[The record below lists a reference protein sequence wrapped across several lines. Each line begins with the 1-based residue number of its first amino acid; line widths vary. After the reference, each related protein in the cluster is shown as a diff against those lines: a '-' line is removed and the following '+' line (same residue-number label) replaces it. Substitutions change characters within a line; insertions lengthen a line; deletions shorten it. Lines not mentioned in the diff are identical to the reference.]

1 MKKHPTAT
9 TRQERDSM
17 GSVEVPADAYWGAQ
31 TQRALQHFAIGTER
45 MPIEVIHAL
54 VLIKKS
60 CAQVSAAGGQLTTE
74 RAAWIVAACDEIL
87 TGSFDEHF
95 VLPVWQSGSGTQS
108 NMNVNEVIANRANE
122 LAGGRRGDKAPIHP
136 NDQVNLSQST
146 NDAFPTAMHLAA
158 LTIFTQRLLP
168 ALTEMIALFQAKA
181 QAYADVVKIGRTHLQ
196 DATPLTV
203 GQEFSGWVSLLA
215 RDVARLQVA
224 ADGLGDLALGGTA
237 VGTGLNAPAGF
248 GAAVAARL
256 AAETGLALRSHPNKF
271 AALSSHD
278 ELLFFHAALAT
289 LAASLTKIANDIR
302 WLASGPRCGL
312 GELLLPENE
321 PGSSIMPGKV
331 NPSQCEA
338 LLMIC
343 MQVQGNQVA
352 MTLAG
357 SNGNFQLN
365 VCKPVLI
372 RNTLESLHLLADGCR
387 SFTTHLLSGL
397 EIDRERIA
405 AHLANSLMLVTALSP
420 RLGYDKAAEIAHL
433 ALHQRLTLRQACLQL
448 GYLDGPSFD
457 ALVRPETMLG
467 AGN

>member
-1 MKKHPTAT
+1 MKKNPTAA
-9 TRQERDSM
+9 TRQESDSM
-17 GSVEVPADAYWGAQ
+17 GTVEVPADAYWGAQ
-31 TQRALQHFAIGTER
+31 TQRALQHFAIGAER

-54 VLIKKS
+54 VRIKKS
-60 CAQVSAAGGQLTTE
+60 CAQVSAAGGQLSAE

-87 TGSFDEHF
+87 GGSFDAHF

-122 LAGGRRGDKAPIHP
+122 LAGGKRGDKTPIHP
-136 NDQVNLSQST
+136 NDQVNLAQST

-158 LTIFTQRLLP
+158 LTVFHQRLLP
-168 ALTEMIALFQAKA
+168 ALSEMIALFQAKA
-181 QAYADVVKIGRTHLQ
+181 QAYAEVVKIGRTHLQ

-203 GQEFSGWVSLLA
+203 GQEISGWVSLLE
-215 RDVARLQVA
+215 RDVVRLQGA
-224 ADGLGDLALGGTA
+224 AEGLCDLALGGTA
-237 VGTGLNAPAGF
+237 VGTGLNAPKGF
-248 GAAVAARL
+248 GPAVAARL

-343 MQVQGNQVA
+343 MQVQGNQVTMA
-352 MTLAG
+352 LAG
-357 SNGNFQLN
+357 SGGNFQLN

-372 RNTLESLHLLADGCR
+372 RNTLESLRLLADGCR

-448 GYLDGPSFD
+448 GYLDGESFD
-457 ALVRPETMLG
+457 ALVRPEKMIG
-467 AGN
+467 E

>member
-1 MKKHPTAT
+1 MVKDVTTT
-9 TRQERDSM
+9 TRQESDSM
-17 GSVEVPADAYWGAQ
+17 GTVEVPATAYWGAQ
-31 TQRALQHFAIGTER
+31 TQRAVQHFAIGAER

-60 CAQVSAAGGQLTTE
+60 CAQVSAAGGQLSAK
-74 RAAWIVAACDEIL
+74 RATLIVAACNEIL
-87 TGSFDEHF
+87 SGSLDDHF

-146 NDAFPTAMHLAA
+146 NDTFPTAMHLAA
-158 LTIFTQRLLP
+158 LTVFTQRLLP
-168 ALTEMIALFQAKA
+168 ALTEMLALLQAKA
-181 QAYADVVKIGRTHLQ
+181 QAYAAVVKIGRTHLQ

-203 GQEFSGWVSLLA
+203 GQEISGWVSLLE
-215 RDVARLQVA
+215 RDVARLQIA
-224 ADGLGDLALGGTA
+224 ADGLCDLAIGGTA

-248 GAAVAARL
+248 GTAVAAHL
-256 AAETGLALRSHPNKF
+256 ADSTGLPLRSHPNKF

-312 GELLLPENE
+312 GEFLLPENE

-372 RNTLESLHLLADGCR
+372 RNALESLRLLADGCR
-387 SFTTHLLSGL
+387 SFTTHLLTGL

-448 GYLDGPSFD
+448 GYLDGESFD

-467 AGN
+467 A

>member
-1 MKKHPTAT
+1 MLTL
-9 TRQERDSM
+9 
-17 GSVEVPADAYWGAQ
+17 
-31 TQRALQHFAIGTER
+31 LQ
-45 MPIEVIHAL
+45 
-54 VLIKKS
+54 S
-60 CAQVSAAGGQLTTE
+60 
-74 RAAWIVAACDEIL
+74 
-87 TGSFDEHF
+87 
-95 VLPVWQSGSGTQS
+95 
-108 NMNVNEVIANRANE
+108 
-122 LAGGRRGDKAPIHP
+122 KAHI
-136 NDQVNLSQST
+136 
-146 NDAFPTAMHLAA
+146 
-158 LTIFTQRLLP
+158 
-168 ALTEMIALFQAKA
+168 
-181 QAYADVVKIGRTHLQ
+181 YADVVKIGRTHLQ

-203 GQEFSGWVSLLA
+203 GQEISGWVSLLE
-215 RDVARLQVA
+215 RDVVRLQIA
-224 ADGLGDLALGGTA
+224 ADGLCDLAIGGTA

-248 GAAVAARL
+248 GTAVAAHL
-256 AAETGLALRSHPNKF
+256 ADSTGLPLRSHPNKF

-312 GELLLPENE
+312 GEFLLPENE

-372 RNTLESLHLLADGCR
+372 RNALESLRLLADGCR
-387 SFTTHLLSGL
+387 SFTTHLLTGL

-448 GYLDGPSFD
+448 GYLDGESFD

-467 AGN
+467 A

>member
-1 MKKHPTAT
+1 
-9 TRQERDSM
+9 M
-17 GSVEVPADAYWGAQ
+17 GIVEVPVDAYWGAQ
-31 TQRALQHFAIGTER
+31 TQRAVQHFAIGSER
-45 MPIEVIHAL
+45 MPIEVMHAL

-60 CAQVSAAGGQLTTE
+60 CAQVSSAGGQLAPE
-74 RAAWIVAACDEIL
+74 RAALIVDACDEIL
-87 TGSFDEHF
+87 SGSFDQHF

-122 LAGGRRGDKAPIHP
+122 LAGGRRGDKTPIHP
-136 NDQVNLSQST
+136 NDQVNLAQST
-146 NDAFPTAMHLAA
+146 NDAFPTAMHLAT
-158 LTIFTQRLLP
+158 LTVLHQRLLP
-168 ALTEMIALFQAKA
+168 ALSEMITLFHAKA

-203 GQEFSGWVSLLA
+203 GQEISGWINLLE
-215 RDVARLQVA
+215 RDVVRLHAA
-224 ADGLGDLALGGTA
+224 ADGLCDLAIGGTA
-237 VGTGLNAPAGF
+237 VGTGLNAPQGF
-248 GAAVAARL
+248 GPAVAAQL
-256 AAETGLALRSHPNKF
+256 AIATGLALRSHPNKF
-271 AALSSHD
+271 AALASHD
-278 ELLFFHAALAT
+278 ELLSFHAALAT
-289 LAASLTKIANDIR
+289 LAASLTKITNDIR

-343 MQVQGNQVA
+343 MQVQGNQVTMA
-352 MTLAG
+352 LAG
-357 SNGNFQLN
+357 SNGNFELN

-372 RNTLESLHLLADGCR
+372 RNVLESLRLLADGCR

-448 GYLDGPSFD
+448 GYLDGESFD
-457 ALVRPETMLG
+457 ALVRPEAMLG

>member
-1 MKKHPTAT
+1 
-9 TRQERDSM
+9 M

-31 TQRALQHFAIGTER
+31 TQRAVQHFAIGTER

-60 CAQVSAAGGQLTTE
+60 CAQVSMAGGQLSAE
-74 RAAWIVAACDEIL
+74 RAALIVAACEEIL
-87 TGSFDEHF
+87 AGGFDEHF

-122 LAGGRRGDKAPIHP
+122 LAGGQRGDKTPIHP

-158 LTIFTQRLLP
+158 LTVFQQRLLP
-168 ALTEMIALFQAKA
+168 ALTEVVEILQAKA
-181 QAYADVVKIGRTHLQ
+181 LEYADVVKIGRTHLQ

-203 GQEFSGWVSLLA
+203 GQEISGWVSLLE
-215 RDVARLQVA
+215 RDMARLHGA
-224 ADGLGDLALGGTA
+224 ADGLGDLAIGGTA
-237 VGTGLNAPAGF
+237 VGTGLNAPQGF
-248 GAAVAARL
+248 GPAVAARL
-256 AAETGLALRSHPNKF
+256 ATETGLALRSHPNKF

-343 MQVQGNQVA
+343 MQVQGNQLA

-357 SNGNFQLN
+357 SSGNFELN

-372 RNTLESLHLLADGCR
+372 RNALESLRLLADGCR

-397 EIDRERIA
+397 SIDRERIA
-405 AHLANSLMLVTALSP
+405 AHLSNSLMLVTALSP
-420 RLGYDKAAEIAHL
+420 KLGYDKAAEIAHL
-433 ALHQRLTLRQACLQL
+433 ALHQHLTLRQACLQL
-448 GYLDGPSFD
+448 GYLDGASFD
-457 ALVRPETMLG
+457 ALVRPETMIG
-467 AGN
+467 E

>member
-1 MKKHPTAT
+1 MVKNATTA
-9 TRQERDSM
+9 TRQESDSM
-17 GSVEVPADAYWGAQ
+17 GTVEVPADAYWGAQ
-31 TQRALQHFAIGTER
+31 TQRAVQHFAIGSER

-60 CAQVSAAGGQLTTE
+60 CAQVSSVGGQLSAV
-74 RAAWIVAACDEIL
+74 RSAWIVAACDEIL

-122 LAGGRRGDKAPIHP
+122 LAGGQRGDKAPIHP
-136 NDQVNLSQST
+136 NDQVNLAQST

-158 LTIFTQRLLP
+158 LTVFSQRLLP
-168 ALTEMIALFQAKA
+168 EVTAMLALLRAKA
-181 QAYADVVKIGRTHLQ
+181 QAYAEVVKIGRTHLQ

-203 GQEFSGWVSLLA
+203 GQEISGWVSLLE
-215 RDVARLQVA
+215 RDVARLEAA

-237 VGTGLNAPAGF
+237 VGTGLNAPKGF
-248 GAAVAARL
+248 GPAVAARL
-256 AAETGLALRSHPNKF
+256 ATATGLGLRSHPNKF

-312 GELLLPENE
+312 GEFLLPENE

-372 RNTLESLHLLADGCR
+372 RNTLESLRLLADGCR
-387 SFTTHLLSGL
+387 SFTTHLLTGL

-405 AHLANSLMLVTALSP
+405 AHLANSLMLVTALAP

-448 GYLDGPSFD
+448 GYLDAESFD

-467 AGN
+467 H

>member
-1 MKKHPTAT
+1 
-9 TRQERDSM
+9 M
-17 GSVEVPADAYWGAQ
+17 GIVEVPVDAYWGAQ
-31 TQRALQHFAIGTER
+31 TQRAVQHFAIGLER
-45 MPIEVIHAL
+45 MPIEVMHAL

-60 CAQVSAAGGQLTTE
+60 CAQVSSAGGQLAPE
-74 RAAWIVAACDEIL
+74 RAALIVDACDEIL
-87 TGSFDEHF
+87 SGSFDQHF

-122 LAGGRRGDKAPIHP
+122 LAGGRRGDKTPIHP
-136 NDQVNLSQST
+136 NDQVNLAQST
-146 NDAFPTAMHLAA
+146 NDAFPTAMHLAT
-158 LTIFTQRLLP
+158 LTVLHQRLLP
-168 ALTEMIALFQAKA
+168 ALSEMITLFHAKA

-203 GQEFSGWVSLLA
+203 GQEISGWINLLE
-215 RDVARLQVA
+215 RDVVRLHAA
-224 ADGLGDLALGGTA
+224 ADGLCDLAIGGTA
-237 VGTGLNAPAGF
+237 VGTGLNAPQGF
-248 GAAVAARL
+248 GPAVAAQL
-256 AAETGLALRSHPNKF
+256 AIATGLALRSHPNKF
-271 AALSSHD
+271 AALASHD
-278 ELLFFHAALAT
+278 ELLSFHAALAT
-289 LAASLTKIANDIR
+289 LAASLTKITNDIR

-343 MQVQGNQVA
+343 MQVQGNQVTMA
-352 MTLAG
+352 LAG
-357 SNGNFQLN
+357 SNGNFELN

-372 RNTLESLHLLADGCR
+372 RNVLESLRLLADGCR

-448 GYLDGPSFD
+448 GYLDGESFD
-457 ALVRPETMLG
+457 ALVRPEAMLG

>member
-1 MKKHPTAT
+1 M
-9 TRQERDSM
+9 
-17 GSVEVPADAYWGAQ
+17 
-31 TQRALQHFAIGTER
+31 
-45 MPIEVIHAL
+45 
-54 VLIKKS
+54 
-60 CAQVSAAGGQLTTE
+60 
-74 RAAWIVAACDEIL
+74 
-87 TGSFDEHF
+87 
-95 VLPVWQSGSGTQS
+95 
-108 NMNVNEVIANRANE
+108 
-122 LAGGRRGDKAPIHP
+122 
-136 NDQVNLSQST
+136 
-146 NDAFPTAMHLAA
+146 
-158 LTIFTQRLLP
+158 
-168 ALTEMIALFQAKA
+168 
-181 QAYADVVKIGRTHLQ
+181 
-196 DATPLTV
+196 
-203 GQEFSGWVSLLA
+203 
-215 RDVARLQVA
+215 
-224 ADGLGDLALGGTA
+224 
-237 VGTGLNAPAGF
+237 
-248 GAAVAARL
+248 
-256 AAETGLALRSHPNKF
+256 ETGLALRSHPNKF
-271 AALSSHD
+271 AALASHD

-357 SNGNFQLN
+357 SNGNFELN

-372 RNTLESLHLLADGCR
+372 RNALESLRLLADGCR

-448 GYLDGPSFD
+448 GYLDGESFD
-457 ALVRPETMLG
+457 ALVRPEKMIG
-467 AGN
+467 G